1 MSQLKSSRAL
11 SDKDLINNA
20 AESAI
25 VSAQVNLS
33 EDLKIILLK
42 KGSKKIYVNDNLLKK
57 QSDIR
62 NYIRTVCFSSS
73 DINIVRGEPSF
84 RRIWLDKVVS
94 QLEPVYVELISRFN
108 KLLKQRSHFWR
119 SGIYKKYQSDSL
131 LDSFDE
137 QMSIIGTRIFRRR
150 KRALARL
157 KPFIEYRHN
166 YLSKSKEK
174 IGFNY
179 LGVFQNF
186 SDEKSD
192 EQMSIIGTRIF
203 RRRKRALARLKP
215 FIEYR
220 HNYLS
225 KSKEKIAFNYL
236 GVFQDFS
243 DEKSEEQ
250 TIIDEF
256 CRKLREQRKLEEIT
270 GKCVIGP
277 HRDDIEFLIN
287 DSSVRKY
294 ASSGQQ
300 RTITLALKMAEMD
313 LLRKS
318 MSIKPILILDD
329 VLAELDVVRQNLL
342 LDSVGNDSQCFISA
356 THLDKFNDLY
366 LDDSQIIYL

>member
-186 SDEKSD
+186 SDEKS
-192 EQMSIIGTRIF
+192 
-203 RRRKRALARLKP
+203 
-215 FIEYR
+215 
-220 HNYLS
+220 
-225 KSKEKIAFNYL
+225 
-236 GVFQDFS
+236 
-243 DEKSEEQ
+243 EEQ
-250 TIIDEF
+250 IIIDQF
-256 CRKLREQRKLEEIT
+256 YRKLREQRKLEEIT

-287 DSSVRKY
+287 GSSVRKY

>member
-1 MSQLKSSRAL
+1 M
-11 SDKDLINNA
+11 
-20 AESAI
+20 
-25 VSAQVNLS
+25 
-33 EDLKIILLK
+33 KIILLK

-186 SDEKSD
+186 SDEKS
-192 EQMSIIGTRIF
+192 
-203 RRRKRALARLKP
+203 
-215 FIEYR
+215 
-220 HNYLS
+220 
-225 KSKEKIAFNYL
+225 
-236 GVFQDFS
+236 
-243 DEKSEEQ
+243 EEQ
-250 TIIDEF
+250 TIINEF
-256 CRKLREQRKLEEIT
+256 CRKLREQRKLEEVT
-270 GKCVIGP
+270 GKCVVGP

-287 DSSVRKY
+287 DISIRKFGS
-294 ASSGQQ
+294 AGQQ
-300 RTITLALKMAEMD
+300 RTITLALKMAELELVKKTIRMD
-313 LLRKS
+313 
-318 MSIKPILILDD
+318 PILILDD
-329 VLAELDVVRQNLL
+329 VLAELDIVRQTLL
-342 LDSVGNDSQCFISA
+342 LDSVGKKTQCFISA
-356 THLDKFNDLY
+356 THLSKFNKDFVE
-366 LDDSQIIYL
+366 DSQIIYL

>member
-1 MSQLKSSRAL
+1 MSHLKSSRAL
-11 SDKDLINNA
+11 SDKDLINND

-25 VSAQVNLS
+25 VSAQVNLC
-33 EDLKIILLK
+33 EDLKIILFK

-73 DINIVRGEPSF
+73 DINIVRGEPSL

-119 SGIYKKYQSDSL
+119 SGISKKYEADSL
-131 LDSFDE
+131 LDSFDS
-137 QMSIIGTRIFRRR
+137 QMSVIGTRIFRRR

-157 KPFIEYRHN
+157 KPYIEYWHN
-166 YLSKSKEK
+166 YLSKSTEK

-179 LGVFQNF
+179 LGALQSF
-186 SDEKSD
+186 SDD
-192 EQMSIIGTRIF
+192 
-203 RRRKRALARLKP
+203 
-215 FIEYR
+215 
-220 HNYLS
+220 
-225 KSKEKIAFNYL
+225 
-236 GVFQDFS
+236 
-243 DEKSEEQ
+243 KSEEMI
-250 TIIDEF
+250 IIDEF
-256 CRKLREQRKLEEIT
+256 CNKLRHQRKLEELT
-270 GKCVIGP
+270 GKCIIGP

-287 DSSVRKY
+287 DISVRKY
-294 ASSGQQ
+294 SSSGQQ

-318 MSIKPILILDD
+318 MSIDPILILDD

-342 LDSVGNDSQCFISA
+342 LDSVGNESQCFISA
-356 THLDKFNDLY
+356 THLDKFNELY